1 MDHVLDTG
9 GARTRVDDIADALS
23 LDEKAAF
30 TAGRDMWSTAA
41 VERLGVPS
49 VRVTDGPNGARGLAL
64 FGAGEQRAVCVPC
77 GTALA
82 AGWGPALVERVG
94 VLLGEG
100 ARTKACRGLLAPPVN
115 IHRPPLAGRN
125 FR

>member
-30 TAGRDMWSTAA
+30 TAGRDNWSTVA
-41 VERLGVPS
+41 VERLGIPS
-49 VRVTDGPNGARGLAL
+49 LRVTDGPNGARGLAL

-82 AGWGPALVERVG
+82 ATWDPALVERRSEEHTSELQSRQYLVCR
-94 VLLGEG
+94 LLLE
-100 ARTKACRGLLAPPVN
+100 KKK
-115 IHRPPLAGRN
+115 
-125 FR
+125 